1 MNITTIEEL
10 IMMAHEQNCTIGEA
24 ILRQEAQ
31 SHDISLA
38 EAKAQMLDNWQVM
51 KASITQGLEH
61 PERSKGGLI
70 GGEGRKLHDYCQK
83 QQPLSGKK
91 MANAVSYAL
100 AVAEV
105 NATMGKIVA
114 CPTAGSCGIMPAVL
128 MTVQERLALSDEQIV
143 MGMFTASAFGMV
155 IAHKASVSGAVCG
168 CQAECGSAAAM
179 ASAASVEL
187 AGGTPEQA
195 ANACA
200 MVIKNVLGLVC
211 DPVAGLVEVPCAKR
225 NAMGTSLALV
235 CADMA
240 LAGIESVIP
249 ADEVI
254 MAMSDVGRSLP
265 ESLRETALGGLAVTP
280 TALELAQKILQS

>member
-1 MNITTIEEL
+1 MNIATIEEL
-10 IMMAHEQNCTIGEA
+10 IEMAHEQDCTIGEA

-31 SHDISLA
+31 AQDITLD
-38 EAKAQMLDNWQVM
+38 EAKAHMLLNWRVM
-51 KASITQGLEH
+51 KESIEQGLEH
-61 PERSKGGLI
+61 PQRSKGGLI
-70 GGEGRKLHDYCQK
+70 GGEGKKLHDYCQK
-83 QQPLSGKK
+83 QQPLSGQK

-114 CPTAGSCGIMPAVL
+114 CPTAGSCGIMPAVML
-128 MTVQERLALSDEQIV
+128 TAQEKLDLSDEQV
-143 MGMFTASAFGMV
+143 VLGLFTASAFGMV
-155 IAHKASVSGAVCG
+155 IARKASISGAVCG

-195 ANACA
+195 AHACA

-280 TALELAQKILQS
+280 TALALAQKILQS

>member
-1 MNITTIEEL
+1 MNIATIEEL
-10 IMMAHEQNCTIGEA
+10 IRMAHEQECTIGEA

-31 SHDISLA
+31 AQDITLD
-38 EAKAQMLDNWQVM
+38 EAKAHMLLNWQVM
-51 KASITQGLEH
+51 KESIEQGLEH
-61 PERSKGGLI
+61 PQRSKGGLI
-70 GGEGRKLHDYCQK
+70 GGEGKKLHDYCQK
-83 QQPLSGKK
+83 QQPLSGQK

-114 CPTAGSCGIMPAVL
+114 CPTAGSCGIMPAVML
-128 MTVQERLALSDEQIV
+128 TAQEKLNLSDEQV
-143 MGMFTASAFGMV
+143 VLGLFTASAFGMV
-155 IAHKASVSGAVCG
+155 IAHKASISGAVCG

-195 ANACA
+195 AHACA
-200 MVIKNVLGLVC
+200 IVIKNVLGLVC

-280 TALELAQKILQS
+280 TALALAQKILQS